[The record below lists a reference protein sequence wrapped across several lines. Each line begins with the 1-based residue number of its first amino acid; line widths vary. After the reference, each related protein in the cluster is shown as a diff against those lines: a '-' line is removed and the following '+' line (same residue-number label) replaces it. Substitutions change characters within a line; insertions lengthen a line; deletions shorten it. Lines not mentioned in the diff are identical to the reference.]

1 MAKFI
6 FNYIYLLFISWAT
19 FYIIYATFASIINNS
34 LLTIANSYS
43 IMYLIYF
50 KFFYFGC
57 LGLAVFSAIIFL
69 INKKDRDTYDLTN
82 KIYFNLNFNLGIS
95 YIIGVQFLA
104 MLVSSLEI
112 LAIGF
117 RFCPSFFLLGNDS
130 DPKIVEP
137 ASAVQPAQPSVLA
150 LRRIPKSTN
159 LALIFN
165 PPLANVP
172 AAPQLAGPVGQ
183 PVAVQAGALPIT
195 IAQPVQAATIPVA
208 PVAPVATIPAAP
220 VATIPVATVAPVQ
233 LSLPLAGGSNN
244 PGSSVSSDS
253 TVVDTSSFDDFD
265 DLSSSFSSDSTVRG
279 GNTSERA
286 NN

>member
-69 INKKDRDTYDLTN
+69 INKKDRDKYDLTN

-159 LALIFN
+159 LLI
-165 PPLANVP
+165 
-172 AAPQLAGPVGQ
+172 
-183 PVAVQAGALPIT
+183 
-195 IAQPVQAATIPVA
+195 
-208 PVAPVATIPAAP
+208 
-220 VATIPVATVAPVQ
+220 
-233 LSLPLAGGSNN
+233 
-244 PGSSVSSDS
+244 
-253 TVVDTSSFDDFD
+253 
-265 DLSSSFSSDSTVRG
+265 
-279 GNTSERA
+279 
-286 NN
+286 